1 MEAGAAGGA
10 GGGFSRKNNVV
21 WDRRNKVVWDGP
33 VMPSPNFRAGG
44 ALNFGLEIM
53 HFAGGAGGAFSPR
66 NNIVWE
72 GAGIVSPSSAPE
84 ARAKY

>member
-10 GGGFSRKNNVV
+10 GGAFSP
-21 WDRRNKVVWDGP
+21 RNKVVWDGP
-33 VMPSPNFRAGG
+33 VMPSPIFRAGG
-44 ALNFGLEIM
+44 AFSLEII
-53 HFAGGAGGAFSPR
+53 HFAGGAGCAFLPK
-66 NNIVWE
+66 NNFVLE